1 MFLFRSPLRLTAQDV
16 YCSTILARGPAARP
30 RCIPPAFGAPVALS
44 PLPHHQNVPPFYH
57 SQASGCC
64 ITSQE
69 SVPAAPDTPMT
80 RAAFHSP
87 LDPSTKGR
95 IQLSLW
101 KPIDQPYA
109 DWMHAIVSVDGSR
122 PAFRLLDFK
131 QGFRPLLHDQG
142 TSLDAFPL
150 CPSASPHPGRCPD
163 PTQPSYPA
171 VCFIYDCFLLSLICG
186 IFLVV
191 LIREEG

>member
-1 MFLFRSPLRLTAQDV
+1 MAGANAAVAASTSSSVHPDPGRS
-16 YCSTILARGPAARP
+16 AARMKKGTAISGKLS
-30 RCIPPAFGAPVALS
+30 IPLNIRRGTIISGSMPGRIWSPVRIRVA
-44 PLPHHQNVPPFYH
+44 
-57 SQASGCC
+57 
-64 ITSQE
+64 ID
-69 SVPAAPDTPMT
+69 DTPMT